1 MKNCKAKQTR
11 ESGNIH
17 AVTSDK
23 TLEPNLQ
30 RALPEWSFTL
40 EVDVQRS
47 VR

>member
-1 MKNCKAKQTR
+1 MKNCKARQTQ

-17 AVTSDK
+17 AMTSDK
-23 TLEPNLQ
+23 ALEPNLQ

-47 VR
+47 VS